1 MDNINLQPIISAV
14 IALIAALITTFLI
27 PYIKGKIS
35 KQQYDRLLEAVRIA
49 VAAAEQIFTSPQSGA
64 DKKQYVQE
72 FLAAQGYD
80 VILCSAVSTDTA
92 VQLKMSAGDIP
103 IVFFNSCPDEKYLEA
118 GIKAAGLKE

>member
-1 MDNINLQPIISAV
+1 MDNINLQPMISAV

-35 KQQYDRLLEAVRIA
+35 KQQYDKLMEAVRIA
-49 VAAAEQIFTSPQSGA
+49 VAAAEQLFTSPQSGA

-80 VILCSAVSTDTA
+80 VSQQEIDT
-92 VQLKMSAGDIP
+92 MI
-103 IVFFNSCPDEKYLEA
+103 EA
-118 GIKAAGLKE
+118 TVGKINGVEV

>member
-35 KQQYDRLLEAVRIA
+35 QQQYDKLMEAVRIA

-80 VILCSAVSTDTA
+80 VSQQEIDT
-92 VQLKMSAGDIP
+92 MI
-103 IVFFNSCPDEKYLEA
+103 EA
-118 GIKAAGLKE
+118 TVGKINGVEV

>member
-49 VAAAEQIFTSPQSGA
+49 VAAEQIFTSPQSGA

-80 VILCSAVSTDTA
+80 VSQQEIDT
-92 VQLKMSAGDIP
+92 MI
-103 IVFFNSCPDEKYLEA
+103 EA
-118 GIKAAGLKE
+118 TVGKINGVEV

>member
-1 MDNINLQPIISAV
+1 MDNINLQPMISAV

-35 KQQYDRLLEAVRIA
+35 KQQYDKLMEAVRIA
-49 VAAAEQIFTSPQSGA
+49 VAAAEQLFTSPQSGA

-80 VILCSAVSTDTA
+80 VSEKEIDT
-92 VQLKMSAGDIP
+92 MI
-103 IVFFNSCPDEKYLEA
+103 EA
-118 GIKAAGLKE
+118 TVGKINGVEI

>member
-35 KQQYDRLLEAVRIA
+35 QQQYDKLIEAVRIA
-49 VAAAEQIFTSPQSGA
+49 VAAAEQLFSSPQSGA

-80 VILCSAVSTDTA
+80 VSQREIDT
-92 VQLKMSAGDIP
+92 MI
-103 IVFFNSCPDEKYLEA
+103 EA
-118 GIKAAGLKE
+118 TVGKINGVEV

>member
-80 VILCSAVSTDTA
+80 VSDQEIDT
-92 VQLKMSAGDIP
+92 MI
-103 IVFFNSCPDEKYLEA
+103 EA
-118 GIKAAGLKE
+118 TVGKINGVEV

>member
-80 VILCSAVSTDTA
+80 VADQEIDT
-92 VQLKMSAGDIP
+92 MI
-103 IVFFNSCPDEKYLEA
+103 EA
-118 GIKAAGLKE
+118 TVGKINGVEV

>member
-1 MDNINLQPIISAV
+1 MDNINLQPMISAV

-80 VILCSAVSTDTA
+80 VSQQEIDT
-92 VQLKMSAGDIP
+92 MI
-103 IVFFNSCPDEKYLEA
+103 EA
-118 GIKAAGLKE
+118 TVGKINGVEV

>member
-1 MDNINLQPIISAV
+1 MRMDNINLQPIISAV

-35 KQQYDRLLEAVRIA
+35 QQQYDKLMEAVRIA

-80 VILCSAVSTDTA
+80 VSQREIDT
-92 VQLKMSAGDIP
+92 MI
-103 IVFFNSCPDEKYLEA
+103 EA
-118 GIKAAGLKE
+118 TVGKINGVEV

>member
-1 MDNINLQPIISAV
+1 MDNINLQPMISAV

-35 KQQYDRLLEAVRIA
+35 KQQYDKLMEAVRIA
-49 VAAAEQIFTSPQSGA
+49 VAAAEQLFTSPQSGA

-80 VILCSAVSTDTA
+80 VSEQEIDT
-92 VQLKMSAGDIP
+92 MI
-103 IVFFNSCPDEKYLEA
+103 EA
-118 GIKAAGLKE
+118 TVGKINGVEV

>member
-80 VILCSAVSTDTA
+80 VSQREIDT
-92 VQLKMSAGDIP
+92 MI
-103 IVFFNSCPDEKYLEA
+103 EA
-118 GIKAAGLKE
+118 TVGKINGVEV

>member
-1 MDNINLQPIISAV
+1 M
-14 IALIAALITTFLI
+14 I

-35 KQQYDRLLEAVRIA
+35 QQQYDKLMEAVRIA

-80 VILCSAVSTDTA
+80 VSQQEIDT
-92 VQLKMSAGDIP
+92 MI
-103 IVFFNSCPDEKYLEA
+103 EA
-118 GIKAAGLKE
+118 TVGKINGVEV

>member
-1 MDNINLQPIISAV
+1 MDNINLQPVISAAV
-14 IALIAALITTFLI
+14 ALIAAVITTVLI

-35 KQQYDRLLEAVRIA
+35 QQEYDKLIEAVRIA

-80 VILCSAVSTDTA
+80 VSQQEIDT
-92 VQLKMSAGDIP
+92 MI
-103 IVFFNSCPDEKYLEA
+103 EA
-118 GIKAAGLKE
+118 TVGKINGVEV

>member
-35 KQQYDRLLEAVRIA
+35 QQQYDKLMEAVRIA

-80 VILCSAVSTDTA
+80 VSQREIDT
-92 VQLKMSAGDIP
+92 MI
-103 IVFFNSCPDEKYLEA
+103 EA
-118 GIKAAGLKE
+118 TVGKINGVEV

>member
-49 VAAAEQIFTSPQSGA
+49 VAAAEQLFTSPQSGA

-80 VILCSAVSTDTA
+80 VSDQEIDT
-92 VQLKMSAGDIP
+92 MI
-103 IVFFNSCPDEKYLEA
+103 EA
-118 GIKAAGLKE
+118 TVGKINGVEV

>member
-1 MDNINLQPIISAV
+1 MDNINLQPVISAV
-14 IALIAALITTFLI
+14 IALIAAVITGFLL

-35 KQQYDRLLEAVRIA
+35 QQQYDKLMEAVRIA

-80 VILCSAVSTDTA
+80 VSQREIDT
-92 VQLKMSAGDIP
+92 MI
-103 IVFFNSCPDEKYLEA
+103 EA
-118 GIKAAGLKE
+118 TVGKINGVEV

>member
-35 KQQYDRLLEAVRIA
+35 QQQYDKLLEAVRIA

-80 VILCSAVSTDTA
+80 VSQREIDT
-92 VQLKMSAGDIP
+92 MI
-103 IVFFNSCPDEKYLEA
+103 EA
-118 GIKAAGLKE
+118 TVGKINGVEV

>member
-80 VILCSAVSTDTA
+80 VSQQEIDT
-92 VQLKMSAGDIP
+92 MI
-103 IVFFNSCPDEKYLEA
+103 EA
-118 GIKAAGLKE
+118 TVGKINGVEV

>member
-1 MDNINLQPIISAV
+1 MRMDNINLQPIISAV

-80 VILCSAVSTDTA
+80 VSQQEIDT
-92 VQLKMSAGDIP
+92 MI
-103 IVFFNSCPDEKYLEA
+103 EA
-118 GIKAAGLKE
+118 TVGKINGVEV

>member
-14 IALIAALITTFLI
+14 VALIAALITTFLI

-49 VAAAEQIFTSPQSGA
+49 VAAAEQLFTSPQSGA

-80 VILCSAVSTDTA
+80 VSDQEIDT
-92 VQLKMSAGDIP
+92 MI
-103 IVFFNSCPDEKYLEA
+103 EA
-118 GIKAAGLKE
+118 TVGKINGVEV

>member
-14 IALIAALITTFLI
+14 IALIAALITTVLI
-27 PYIKGKIS
+27 PYIKGKITQ
-35 KQQYDRLLEAVRIA
+35 QQYDRLLEAVRIA

-80 VILCSAVSTDTA
+80 VSQREIDT
-92 VQLKMSAGDIP
+92 MI
-103 IVFFNSCPDEKYLEA
+103 EA
-118 GIKAAGLKE
+118 TVGKINGVEV